1 MDEGAVAGYPIVDV
15 RVVLT
20 DGSSHSVDSSGQ
32 SFEIAGSMAMKKGVM
47 DASPAL
53 LEPIMRLDI
62 EAPEQFAGAVV
73 SDLNTRRAHISAMT
87 PAGGVAH
94 IEAEAPQSEA
104 QQYSTHLR
112 ALTQG
117 RGTLSMR
124 FRALRRG
131 AAPSHSE
138 DRGGSASARSG
149 GQSLTPGPAG
159 RSSSAAADCGGP
171 ALPPFYAG
179 FGRTR
184 TGQPK
189 KEFVMRG
196 VILAAGDGGRL
207 RPYPYRTPKALIR
220 LRERPLIWY
229 PLAAMAEAGIREI
242 GVVVGH
248 QGGAPRRGTARLDA
262 LRRPGWSSSTTRS
275 TTAGNAVSVRAAR
288 AFAAGQP
295 FMLAMGDHVIE
306 PGVASRL
313 AEDCGHPAVL
323 GVDSAARMESQ
334 LSDATKALVDEDGYL
349 RRIGKELRRWNAV
362 DIGVFVFQP
371 TLFDDLDH
379 LYDLEGPGLELNRV
393 MQYLANRPGGVATRD
408 VQGLFWSDIDTVE
421 DYRSA
426 DEHIRSDPG
435 IPL

>member
-1 MDEGAVAGYPIVDV
+1 
-15 RVVLT
+15 
-20 DGSSHSVDSSGQ
+20 
-32 SFEIAGSMAMKKGVM
+32 
-47 DASPAL
+47 
-53 LEPIMRLDI
+53 
-62 EAPEQFAGAVV
+62 
-73 SDLNTRRAHISAMT
+73 
-87 PAGGVAH
+87 
-94 IEAEAPQSEA
+94 
-104 QQYSTHLR
+104 
-112 ALTQG
+112 
-117 RGTLSMR
+117 
-124 FRALRRG
+124 
-131 AAPSHSE
+131 
-138 DRGGSASARSG
+138 
-149 GQSLTPGPAG
+149 
-159 RSSSAAADCGGP
+159 
-171 ALPPFYAG
+171 
-179 FGRTR
+179 
-184 TGQPK
+184 
-189 KEFVMRG
+189 MRG

-207 RPYPYRTPKALIR
+207 RPYTYRTPKALIR

-248 QGGAPRRGTARLDA
+248 QAERLVEE
-262 LRRPGWSSSTTRS
+262 LRDWTPSGVRLEFIHNPEYDG
-275 TTAGNAVSVRAAR
+275 GNAVSVRAAR

-349 RRIGKELRRWNAV
+349 RRIGKELRHWNAV

-379 LYDLEGPGLELNRV
+379 LYDLEGPGLELNHV